1 MARCGHPQ
9 LPGARARGRPA
20 ALRSCALSPA
30 ARPSANAGT
39 NRRAAR
45 PLGGW

>member
-1 MARCGHPQ
+1 MARCGRPQ
-9 LPGARARGRPA
+9 FGGSAKGPPA

-30 ARPSANAGT
+30 TRPSANAGT